1 MEKDYFDELVIE
13 CESDWRTFRKGR
25 YASIWQG
32 IVEKYS
38 DQAHFVYELLQNADD
53 AKATYARFKLY
64 HNRLVFAHNGSK
76 HFSVTNPL
84 TEDEDRNNGC
94 LGDVNAIT
102 SIGHSTKIEQN
113 TIGKFGIGFKAVFQ
127 YTKAPR
133 IYDQNIRFKIERYI
147 VPSRLEQ
154 DHAERKPEETLFEFP
169 FDHNINTAEIAFNAI
184 SQRLISLVNPLLFLS
199 HLQEIRFEFDDTIG
213 SYTKEIVK
221 SYTFDD
227 TTVEKIILKQTINK
241 ETKKIQLWLFSRTDE
256 NSGRYAVGFYMND
269 KGDLIPANDFAYC
282 FFPTTVNT
290 GLHFIIHAPFLLT
303 DSREGIKKEDPHN
316 QHMLDLLSDLAAD
329 SLSYMI
335 DIGKAEKHRLL
346 KDSILKVIPTKSLN
360 ETGFAGFVI
369 QRSEFEPFY
378 LKILKAF
385 QTKPILPT
393 KDSYTTSAN
402 AYWAKTSSISTV
414 ISNTILRELIR
425 STEASWAFP
434 SASRDNYDDFIEEI
448 FEDHIID
455 DQTVRSSIY
464 PEFIEAR
471 EIIWLEK
478 FYKWIDDSLTRRSQY
493 RTVPIFLD
501 SEGKAVAAFDNEGK
515 HILFL
520 PTDTESDYTTVNEE
534 LLKLESIASF
544 LRSYEITK
552 PSLKDEIYN
561 KVFPLLNQAYQSN
574 NIPKL
579 KQLFRKLFT
588 YYMECSAKGK
598 ESFLRDLKKYSFL
611 ICYHSATP
619 STKCIAK
626 KNSYIYFPEVNL
638 LDYFTVKPSTLFV
651 DFASYLTIVGEEN
664 EKYLRSMLS
673 ELGVLSNVII
683 TITPLSNPYSKY
695 NYRWSAST
703 RNDTWSESVIDGCAE
718 SIAYI
723 VNNHDSE
730 RSFILWKIIVDIIR
744 TNNHG
749 ISGYDIKDLDKYLW
763 VRHKYYYRTDKKE
776 FKYSIDVPK
785 LRKEKWLLDKSG
797 NLVSPSDVYVKDL
810 SDEYDTTSYAAKLLI
825 NFLKMTYEDPKLSG
839 LTPEQRKAVEISQLL
854 QSCGY
859 ESEEDV
865 KHLIAIAEKEKQKE
879 HSIRQEEFNPNTT
892 HSDIH
897 KSESSHEYDENAPAK
912 PRKQRTY
919 TPEPID
925 DDDSDEYTPKPI
937 DYKQKIN
944 NARAKSEAEIDFIE
958 QMEELQQKALDATR
972 YSFGWFKALLELEIK
987 ASGEGTENAPEIS
1000 ITFGKVELDTANS
1013 NGRTLILKYP
1023 DRGIPR
1029 FMEELADLP
1038 LVLEFEKEPV
1048 KLPIE
1053 NISIRSYTLRVRIK
1067 PDMDIS
1073 YIPFN
1078 EVKAARIT
1086 AQNPVFLLDELKKQL
1101 SALPFE
1107 DDFDM
1112 QKNLCSN
1119 IEFIFGPPGT
1129 GKTTYLANEV
1139 IIPMMKQNDRCRVL
1153 VLTPTNKAAD
1163 VIAEKIME
1171 MMGDDTSYKEW
1182 LVRFGTT
1189 NAPTIVDSGILRDK
1203 TFDLRS
1209 LSSIVTVTTIDRY
1222 PYDYWMTDDSR
1233 HYLRNQ
1239 NYDYII
1245 FDEASMIPLFK
1256 MIYPLY
1262 HREPKKFIIAG
1273 DPFQIEPVIR
1283 LNMWEGE
1290 NIYKMVRLNSFSSPK
1305 TRPYPYNVKLLT
1317 TQYRSIP
1324 LIGELFSKMTY
1335 DGILKHHRKQEEQ
1348 VTIDFGDLTDVR
1360 PLNLIKFPVSKYE
1373 SVYRTKR
1380 LGTSPYQI
1388 YSALFAYE
1396 FTSWIQ
1402 NMISSHNPDKKVRI
1416 GVIAAYKAQAD
1427 LIQRLIATNPKSDIV
1442 EIQAD
1447 TIHGFQG
1454 DECEIIIAVYNP
1466 PPGMSDSDKNFLNKK
1481 NIINVSISR
1490 ARDYLFILMPDDDT
1504 EKVDNLRLIKRM
1516 EHYIK
1521 DTDQYTEY
1529 SSHTIEQM
1537 MFGKPDYLEENSFS
1551 TAHQNVNVY
1560 GLPEQIY
1567 EIRSEESAID
1577 IQIKK

>member
-127 YTKAPR
+127 YTKAPH

-147 VPSRLEQ
+147 VPSRLEH

-290 GLHFIIHAPFLLT
+290 GLHFIIH
-303 DSREGIKKEDPHN
+303 
-316 QHMLDLLSDLAAD
+316 
-329 SLSYMI
+329 
-335 DIGKAEKHRLL
+335 
-346 KDSILKVIPTKSLN
+346 
-360 ETGFAGFVI
+360 
-369 QRSEFEPFY
+369 
-378 LKILKAF
+378 
-385 QTKPILPT
+385 
-393 KDSYTTSAN
+393 
-402 AYWAKTSSISTV
+402 
-414 ISNTILRELIR
+414 
-425 STEASWAFP
+425 
-434 SASRDNYDDFIEEI
+434 
-448 FEDHIID
+448 
-455 DQTVRSSIY
+455 
-464 PEFIEAR
+464 
-471 EIIWLEK
+471 
-478 FYKWIDDSLTRRSQY
+478 
-493 RTVPIFLD
+493 
-501 SEGKAVAAFDNEGK
+501 
-515 HILFL
+515 
-520 PTDTESDYTTVNEE
+520 
-534 LLKLESIASF
+534 
-544 LRSYEITK
+544 
-552 PSLKDEIYN
+552 
-561 KVFPLLNQAYQSN
+561 
-574 NIPKL
+574 
-579 KQLFRKLFT
+579 
-588 YYMECSAKGK
+588 
-598 ESFLRDLKKYSFL
+598 
-611 ICYHSATP
+611 
-619 STKCIAK
+619 
-626 KNSYIYFPEVNL
+626 
-638 LDYFTVKPSTLFV
+638 
-651 DFASYLTIVGEEN
+651 
-664 EKYLRSMLS
+664 
-673 ELGVLSNVII
+673 
-683 TITPLSNPYSKY
+683 
-695 NYRWSAST
+695 
-703 RNDTWSESVIDGCAE
+703 
-718 SIAYI
+718 
-723 VNNHDSE
+723 
-730 RSFILWKIIVDIIR
+730 
-744 TNNHG
+744 
-749 ISGYDIKDLDKYLW
+749 
-763 VRHKYYYRTDKKE
+763 
-776 FKYSIDVPK
+776 
-785 LRKEKWLLDKSG
+785 
-797 NLVSPSDVYVKDL
+797 
-810 SDEYDTTSYAAKLLI
+810 
-825 NFLKMTYEDPKLSG
+825 
-839 LTPEQRKAVEISQLL
+839 
-854 QSCGY
+854 
-859 ESEEDV
+859 
-865 KHLIAIAEKEKQKE
+865 
-879 HSIRQEEFNPNTT
+879 
-892 HSDIH
+892 
-897 KSESSHEYDENAPAK
+897 
-912 PRKQRTY
+912 
-919 TPEPID
+919 
-925 DDDSDEYTPKPI
+925 
-937 DYKQKIN
+937 
-944 NARAKSEAEIDFIE
+944 
-958 QMEELQQKALDATR
+958 
-972 YSFGWFKALLELEIK
+972 
-987 ASGEGTENAPEIS
+987 
-1000 ITFGKVELDTANS
+1000 
-1013 NGRTLILKYP
+1013 
-1023 DRGIPR
+1023 
-1029 FMEELADLP
+1029 
-1038 LVLEFEKEPV
+1038 
-1048 KLPIE
+1048 
-1053 NISIRSYTLRVRIK
+1053 
-1067 PDMDIS
+1067 
-1073 YIPFN
+1073 
-1078 EVKAARIT
+1078 
-1086 AQNPVFLLDELKKQL
+1086 
-1101 SALPFE
+1101 
-1107 DDFDM
+1107 
-1112 QKNLCSN
+1112 LCSN

-1139 IIPMMKQNDRCRVL
+1139 IIPMMMQNDRCRVL

-1305 TRPYPYNVKLLT
+1305 TRPHPYDVKLLT

-1348 VTIDFGDLTDVR
+1348 VTIDFEDLTDVR

-1373 SVYRTKR
+1373 SVYRAKR

-1481 NIINVSISR
+1481 NIVNVSISR
-1490 ARDYLFILMPDDDT
+1490 ARDYLFILMPDDNT
-1504 EKVDNLRLIKRM
+1504 EKVDNLRLIKQM
-1516 EHYIK
+1516 EQYIK

-1529 SSHTIEQM
+1529 SSRTIEQM